1 MPRVGTNPS
10 RGKKLDFT
18 PPRVTVAV
26 LVYEPHEAGYF
37 QHRMAVTKLTLE
49 SIIANTPQ
57 PYELLVFDNGSC
69 PEMVSTLQ
77 AMRAAG
83 QIDTLVLSRHN
94 IGKLNALWRIAQT
107 AQGEVIAYTD
117 DDVYHLKG
125 WLDEHLRILDGFPN
139 VGAVTGFYIK
149 QRVGMSSDKT
159 LAWVKAY
166 EQANPSQVQRGN
178 LILPKWEEEYKV
190 NSGRDDTRYQ
200 SEIEGLEDVVVSYN
214 GVKAFVSAH
223 HFEVLLPKKVMLE
236 ILGDMLQNGWSDQL
250 MGRMVEFDDRMNAK
264 GFLRLTTYQQ
274 TMRLLGNLID
284 AEVATLAK
292 IDGIET
298 VSNANPSLPKGLV
311 ARLARHP
318 KVRNLLQG
326 MINQLYRLLHQ
337 EGR

>member
-1 MPRVGTNPS
+1 
-10 RGKKLDFT
+10 
-18 PPRVTVAV
+18 
-26 LVYEPHEAGYF
+26 
-37 QHRMAVTKLTLE
+37 
-49 SIIANTPQ
+49 
-57 PYELLVFDNGSC
+57 
-69 PEMVSTLQ
+69 
-77 AMRAAG
+77 
-83 QIDTLVLSRHN
+83 
-94 IGKLNALWRIAQT
+94 
-107 AQGEVIAYTD
+107 
-117 DDVYHLKG
+117 
-125 WLDEHLRILDGFPN
+125 
-139 VGAVTGFYIK
+139 
-149 QRVGMSSDKT
+149 MSSDKT

-292 IDGIET
+292 VDGIET
-298 VSNANPSLPKGLV
+298 ASNANPSLPKGLV